1 MRTNYSNIRYHIYRE
16 LSKIQ
21 QTKKNER
28 SQLIDEIT
36 VPIFS
41 GVISAS
47 VAGIIQREISN
58 MFLFIPIISFVFLLL
73 LFLSKWSIS
82 IYRDRIKPHFC
93 PLKDQSQMALNS
105 KAESLA
111 AKFNY
116 EVTYLASTAYN
127 EILKKENRIE
137 LRNLKILDT
146 CFYVNNAIR
155 KLQEALFSFPYP
167 LNENYVSK
175 NKIEAVTN
183 VIYATICE
191 LRGMH
196 NLPEAYEAE
205 ISGVQKKYDDT
216 VETIDSMYELKVNT
230 FKGHN

>member
-1 MRTNYSNIRYHIYRE
+1 MMTNYSNIRYHIYRE

-21 QTKKNER
+21 RTKKNER

-47 VAGIIQREISN
+47 VAGIVQREISN

-73 LFLSKWSIS
+73 LFLSKWSIC
-82 IYRDRIKPHFC
+82 IYRNRIKPHFC
-93 PLKDQSQMALNS
+93 PLKDQSQGALNS
-105 KAESLA
+105 EAESLA

-116 EVTYLASTAYN
+116 EVTYLVATAFN
-127 EILKKENRIE
+127 EILKKENRTE

-146 CFYVNNAIR
+146 CFYVSNAIR
-155 KLQEALFSFPYP
+155 KVQESLFSFPYP
-167 LNENYVSK
+167 LNENYVSR
-175 NKIEAVTN
+175 NKIEAVMN
-183 VIYATICE
+183 VIYATISE
-191 LRGMH
+191 LRSIQ

-205 ISGVQKKYDDT
+205 ISRVQINFNNT
-216 VETIDSMYELKVNT
+216 VETINSMYKLKVNT
-230 FKGHN
+230 FRRYK